1 MIHFDSQG
9 MFYYRIGLFKALKK
23 KFFMND
29 IEHTHLSFGNFS
41 VFILVLFFVLFE
53 QSLVFPRIS

>member
-23 KFFMND
+23 KFFY
-29 IEHTHLSFGNFS
+29 EWH
-41 VFILVLFFVLFE
+41 
-53 QSLVFPRIS
+53 